1 MATLWCFAI
10 EGFGRQCLQEYV
22 DIDISHQCFVRT
34 GITAILCKRNQKIA
48 SVCKPILLSC
58 YSRWRKLWF
67 FNVLADKPMALRE
80 PTKTCFCLAK
90 RSKNLVKKKNSIHVP
105 LVYHLRSFSKNF
117 DFLWQKIDFFFYFNL
132 SKNNFKGHNHFYK
145 QLCWTVHLH
154 SFKMICSLIGLHG

>member
-34 GITAILCKRNQKIA
+34 GITAILCKRNQKIV

-105 LVYHLRSFSKNF
+105 LVYHFRSFSKNF
-117 DFLWQKIDFFFYFNL
+117 DFLWQKIDFFL
-132 SKNNFKGHNHFYK
+132 ISISVRTISKVITIFINNFVEQYIYTALKWYVA
-145 QLCWTVHLH
+145 W
-154 SFKMICSLIGLHG
+154 